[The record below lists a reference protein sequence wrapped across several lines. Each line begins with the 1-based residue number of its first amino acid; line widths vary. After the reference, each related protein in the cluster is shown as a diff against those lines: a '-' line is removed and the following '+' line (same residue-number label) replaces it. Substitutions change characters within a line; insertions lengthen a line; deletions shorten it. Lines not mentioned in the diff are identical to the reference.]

1 MFYLINN
8 HNLEETTL
16 PYEQNEGKS
25 SLIGY
30 LTKEE
35 LEECYEQLNI
45 PDAIVERCTTETSHF
60 HSSIEVYD
68 DYSFG
73 IINIVNI
80 MNAKEAR
87 DRIGIIIRRNM
98 LLFVRIVDED
108 DSTLQFFNDSIQR
121 FGQNATKE
129 KILFGVLEKLIV
141 EANKYL
147 TITEAKI
154 LKMEEQIVE
163 ARIDSSLSKK
173 IFQLR
178 NHLSILNNYYEHLVD
193 MGEELQNNSNDL
205 FSGKDL
211 RYFKVFTGRAFRL
224 SASTKSQSD
233 SLIHLREA
241 HDASMNYEL
250 NRIMKVFTI
259 VTVIFLP
266 LTIIVGWYGMNFE
279 NMPEISW
286 NYGYLYVILLSLLVL
301 CGSIFFFKR
310 KKLI

>member
-8 HNLEETTL
+8 HNLEETEL
-16 PYEQNEGKS
+16 PFDHDEDKS
-25 SLIGY
+25 SLVGY

-35 LEECYEQLNI
+35 LADNCTLLNI
-45 PDAIVERCTTETSHF
+45 PEPIVERCTTETSHF
-60 HSSIEVYD
+60 HSSVEAYD

-80 MNAKEAR
+80 MNTKEAR

-98 LLFVRIVDED
+98 LLFIRIVDED

-121 FGQNATKE
+121 FKQNASKE
-129 KILFGVLEKLIV
+129 KILFGVLEKLII
-141 EANKYL
+141 EANKYMA
-147 TITEAKI
+147 ITEAKI
-154 LKMEEQIVE
+154 LEMEEQIVN
-163 ARIDSSLSKK
+163 ARIDNSLNKK
-173 IFQLR
+173 IFQQR
-178 NHLSILNNYYEHLVD
+178 NQLSILNNYYDHLVD

-211 RYFKVFTGRAFRL
+211 RYFKVFTGRASRL
-224 SASTKSQSD
+224 SVSTRTQSD

-241 HDASMNYEL
+241 HDAAMNYEL

-266 LTIIVGWYGMNFE
+266 LTLIVGWYGMNFV

-286 NYGYLYVILLSLLVL
+286 KYGYLYVILLSLLVL